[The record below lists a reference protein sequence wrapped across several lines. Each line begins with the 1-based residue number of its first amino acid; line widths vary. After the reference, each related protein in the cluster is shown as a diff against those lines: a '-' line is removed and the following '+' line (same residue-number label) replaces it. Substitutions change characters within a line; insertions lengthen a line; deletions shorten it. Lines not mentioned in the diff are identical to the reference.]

1 MKHKIRSMNLKPSS
15 ALL

>member
-15 ALL
+15 AHL